1 MLQRRCGELD
11 FLRGP
16 CWGCLPGNTGKIIL
30 GRSVSRFAMGGKCK
44 KPHPIGGIDMYST
57 RILAVS
63 LIWIGSS
70 VMLKRDGLAV
80 VRGLANERVA

>member
-1 MLQRRCGELD
+1 
-11 FLRGP
+11 
-16 CWGCLPGNTGKIIL
+16 
-30 GRSVSRFAMGGKCK
+30 MGGKCK